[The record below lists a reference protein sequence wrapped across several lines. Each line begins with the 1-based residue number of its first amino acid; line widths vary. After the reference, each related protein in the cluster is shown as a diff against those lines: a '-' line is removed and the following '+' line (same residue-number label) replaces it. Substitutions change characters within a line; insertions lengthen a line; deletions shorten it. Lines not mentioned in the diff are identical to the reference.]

1 MATSSL
7 HQKVTEAS
15 LAKTQLEEPSSPLAA
30 QRTTH
35 RWYAL
40 ALLTSIYTIN
50 NVDRNLIASL
60 AEPIKHAFDLTDARL
75 GALVGLAYALATALA
90 GLPMGLMVDRVNRSR
105 LLAGLLAAW
114 STVVLVTGTA
124 QSFAA
129 LVLSRFALGTAA
141 TGASPTCMSL
151 LTDFFP
157 KTLRAT
163 ALSLYYLS
171 TPFALIIVFS
181 TAGFMA
187 QTFGWRDVFFIW
199 GGLGLLLSV
208 LVIATLREPQRGRL
222 DFEPA
227 TAERSSLRAVAAHIV
242 HRPVLLYLMVAAVA
256 TIVGQ
261 SGYAAFLTP
270 YFVRVHHLSIAQAGL
285 YAAVILGGA
294 GVIGI
299 PLGGIISDL
308 LSKRSPR
315 SGPYLVA
322 IMVALAVPLGVA
334 GFQASSAMHALVGIL
349 ACHFVTSFFYGT
361 SFAAYLSAG
370 PPNMRG
376 ALGSFLYVAMNLVGY
391 GVGPGI
397 TGFLSDLFQ
406 KSGVQEPLR
415 WAATCVLSAFVVA
428 AVFFFLAGR
437 AMKATPPA

>member
-1 MATSSL
+1 MAISSL
-7 HQKVTEAS
+7 HQKATEAGP
-15 LAKTQLEEPSSPLAA
+15 AKAQVVEPSPPLAA
-30 QRTTH
+30 RRTTH

-75 GALVGLAYALATALA
+75 GALLGLAYALSCALV
-90 GLPMGLMVDRVNRSR
+90 GLPMGLLVDRVNRSR
-105 LLAGLLAAW
+105 LIAALLAAW
-114 STVVLVTGTA
+114 SAVVLVTGTA

-129 LVLSRFALGTAA
+129 LVLTRFALGTAA
-141 TGASPTCMSL
+141 TGASPACMSL
-151 LTDFFP
+151 VTDFFP
-157 KTLRAT
+157 RTLRAT

-187 QTFGWRDVFFIW
+187 ETFGWRAVFFIW
-199 GGLGLLLSV
+199 GGLGLLLSM
-208 LVIATLREPQRGRL
+208 LVIATLREPQRGGL
-222 DFEPA
+222 DRDPA
-227 TAERSSLRAVAAHIV
+227 TAERSSLRAVAGLIV
-242 HRPVLLYLMVAAVA
+242 QRQVLLYLMVAAVA

-261 SGYAAFLTP
+261 SGYAAFLSP

-299 PLGGIISDL
+299 PLGGFIADL
-308 LSKRSPR
+308 LSKWSPR
-315 SGPYLVA
+315 SSPYLVA

-334 GFQASSAMHALVGIL
+334 GFLAATPMHAVAGIL
-349 ACHFVTSFFYGT
+349 ACHLLASFFYGT

-406 KSGVQEPLR
+406 KSGVREPLR
-415 WAATCVLSAFVVA
+415 WATTSVLGAFVVA

-437 AMKATPPA
+437 AMKDTSSK